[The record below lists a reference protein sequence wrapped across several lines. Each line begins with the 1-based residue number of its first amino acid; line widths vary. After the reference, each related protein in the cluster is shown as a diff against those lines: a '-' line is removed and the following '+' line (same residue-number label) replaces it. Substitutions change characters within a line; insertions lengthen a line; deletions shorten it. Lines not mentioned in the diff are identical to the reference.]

1 MVAGVESVVESG
13 DAGLHVHMLG
23 PMTIRRG
30 GVAVAL
36 PPSRKL
42 RALIAYLALAPH
54 AVMRAHL
61 CELLWDIPNDP
72 RGELRWCLSKA
83 RGLLDEP
90 GRRRVEAV
98 QDAVRLDLSDCR
110 VDVIDIGAAM
120 QDGIEKAGPEQLRT
134 LSALFAG
141 DFLEGLEIG
150 RSPFFHSWLT
160 AQRRRLRAC
169 HAAVLAQQA
178 ASLPAGSQERFAS
191 LDKWLQLAPFDPLAH
206 GLMLDALG
214 LRGQWRE
221 GEEHLSAAVRAFEA
235 EGLDGRPLREAW
247 RDVRTRR
254 AGGTQT
260 PAATPAQSPMQR
272 PSQSPMLSPGQSPTQ
287 SPVPSPI
294 PNPGQTAAED
304 PSRRPADGSALH
316 PSAGSAAASAP
327 APASPPAPPPA
338 QMFAAAPD
346 AEPPPPSRLA
356 DSAAERR
363 GRASIAV
370 MPFVDRSAQAGVRG
384 GLADGLAFDVI
395 ARLAKLRSLFVIAQ
409 GTVFALDQRS
419 VGPEEAGRTLNVD
432 YVVSGS
438 LRRHDQRLAV
448 DVQLVEARTSRIVW
462 ADVLEHPFD
471 DALLALDEIGNRIVA
486 SVDIEIEAAERSRAI
501 LTPPNSLD
509 AWQAHHRGLWHMYR
523 FNRTDNEQARHFF
536 EMAVRLDPTFSR
548 AYAGLSFTHWQTAF
562 QRWGDQTAATDQAF
576 ETAGQGLIADDRDPA
591 AHWAMG
597 RALWLRGSQ
606 DQSVS
611 ELRIAVDLSP
621 NFALGHYTLGFVDC
635 QLGDAEAAIDA
646 SDHSR
651 HLSPFDPLLFG
662 MLAVRAL
669 ALMRLG
675 RIEEAAGWA
684 IKAAAR
690 PNAHVHI
697 LAIAACCL
705 ALAGRTDEALG
716 FLHAIRK
723 AQSSYRVDDF
733 LASFR
738 LGPDTQALFR
748 EGARRIGIA

>member
-1 MVAGVESVVESG
+1 MVAGVESVVEIDG
-13 DAGLHVHMLG
+13 AGIHVDMLG
-23 PMTIRRG
+23 PMRVRRG
-30 GVAVAL
+30 GVALAL

-42 RALIAYLALAPH
+42 RALIAYLALAPN
-54 AVMRAHL
+54 AVMRSHL

-90 GRRRVEAV
+90 GHRRVETV

-110 VDVIDIGAAM
+110 VDVIDIDVAM
-120 QDGIEKAGPEQLRT
+120 REGLGNADPERLRA
-134 LSALFAG
+134 LSAMFAG

-169 HAAVLAQQA
+169 HAAVLARQVE
-178 ASLPAGSQERFAS
+178 SLPAGAEERFAC
-191 LDKWLQLAPFDPLAH
+191 LDKWLRLAPFDAQAH
-206 GLMLDALG
+206 ELMLDALG

-221 GEEHLSAAVRAFEA
+221 GEEHLAAAVRAFEA

-247 RDVRTRR
+247 RDVRARR
-254 AGGTQT
+254 AGGIQT
-260 PAATPAQSPMQR
+260 PGAM
-272 PSQSPMLSPGQSPTQ
+272 
-287 SPVPSPI
+287 
-294 PNPGQTAAED
+294 
-304 PSRRPADGSALH
+304 
-316 PSAGSAAASAP
+316 P
-327 APASPPAPPPA
+327 APVELETAPPP
-338 QMFAAAPD
+338 
-346 AEPPPPSRLA
+346 RLA
-356 DSAAERR
+356 DGASERR

-438 LRRHDQRLAV
+438 LRRQDQRLAV
-448 DVQLVEARTSRIVW
+448 DVQLVDARTGRIVW
-462 ADVLEHPFD
+462 ADVLDHPLD

-486 SVDIEIEAAERSRAI
+486 SVDIEIEAAERNRAI
-501 LTPPNSLD
+501 LTPPSSLD

-536 EMAVRLDPTFSR
+536 EMALRLDPTFSR

-562 QRWGDQTAATDQAF
+562 QRWGDQSAAIDQAF
-576 ETAGQGLIADDRDPA
+576 EAAGQSLIADDRDPA

-669 ALMRLG
+669 ALVRLG
-675 RIEEAAGWA
+675 RIDEAAGWA
-684 IKAAAR
+684 VKAAAR

-716 FLHAIRK
+716 FLPGIRK
-723 AQSSYRVDDF
+723 AQPSYRVDDF

-738 LGPDTQALFR
+738 LEPDTQALFR
-748 EGARRIGIA
+748 EGARRIGIG